1 MKIRARLGVQI
12 LLVCALV
19 ALLGWYLAFGSPA
32 SPKHG
37 YFDLTVYRGAAR
49 WWLHHR
55 HLYAFIR
62 EGTSKGFTYPPF
74 GVLVVL
80 PTALVSMHTAAAV
93 LTTLSALLV
102 ILTTWW
108 LGIPVADRHG
118 WPRWFAVAVAVP
130 LVFAMEPV
138 RETLGW
144 GQLNLFLV
152 ALILADLGALERGS
166 RWAGAGIG
174 LATAVKLTPGL
185 FVVYL
190 ALSGRLRAAVTAA
203 ATFAAATLLATTL
216 DPSSSLRYWTG
227 ALFQTGRVGRVD
239 RPGNQSLLGGLA
251 RLAAPARPD
260 PRAWIGLCA
269 AVLAL
274 GLTRAV
280 RAGRQGDE
288 LTGITLTGLV
298 SGLLSPISWTHHLY
312 WVIPAVVVLVDVAA
326 GTPLAGR
333 SPLWL
338 RDRPAAARA
347 GAALAAAVVGT
358 AFIGSLVWFFDV
370 PQPGG
375 AVGMLG
381 QNAYLLIMVALLA
394 VLPVRDVAGAP

>member
-19 ALLGWYLAFGSPA
+19 ALLGWYVAFGSPA

-102 ILTTWW
+102 VLTTWW
-108 LGIPVADRHG
+108 LVVPVADRHG

-144 GQLNLFLV
+144 GQRRTGP
-152 ALILADLGALERGS
+152 AGGPGAPRS
-166 RWAGAGIG
+166 
-174 LATAVKLTPGL
+174 PGL
-185 FVVYL
+185 DR
-190 ALSGRLRAAVTAA
+190 ALR
-203 ATFAAATLLATTL
+203 
-216 DPSSSLRYWTG
+216 
-227 ALFQTGRVGRVD
+227 
-239 RPGNQSLLGGLA
+239 GG
-251 RLAAPARPD
+251 
-260 PRAWIGLCA
+260 
-269 AVLAL
+269 
-274 GLTRAV
+274 
-280 RAGRQGDE
+280 
-288 LTGITLTGLV
+288 
-298 SGLLSPISWTHHLY
+298 
-312 WVIPAVVVLVDVAA
+312 
-326 GTPLAGR
+326 
-333 SPLWL
+333 
-338 RDRPAAARA
+338 ARA
-347 GAALAAAVVGT
+347 G
-358 AFIGSLVWFFDV
+358 
-370 PQPGG
+370 PH
-375 AVGMLG
+375 
-381 QNAYLLIMVALLA
+381 
-394 VLPVRDVAGAP
+394 AGRPRRPAG